1 MKLLHEKKISKLI
14 KIDNLNPKEKLYEY
28 NQGKQYTLTILKQWA
43 IAVVKNIRNFRTT
56 WKASMSVE
64 EDYRKIYGM
73 EIEDFLINRFE
84 ITEKDLKGD

>member
-1 MKLLHEKKISKLI
+1 MKLLHEKKISELEKGFYNG
-14 KIDNLNPKEKLYEY
+14 DEYFQFYDPKE
-28 NQGKQYTLTILKQWA
+28 LKQWA
-43 IAVVKNIRNFRTT
+43 IAVVKNIKNFRTT